1 MKKLFN
7 FCVKWEPVMH
17 LAGEDT
23 DKISAGALNQNP
35 YKVADD
41 YDVFLYRSPW
51 HNKVMRYCRQHRDIR
66 LLNCVCGCRAGLGSK
81 HLLKRIK
88 DKDWFPKDS
97 FWEGDLIPHIRS
109 DKEFY
114 YQNTDELV
122 KLQDELVKKGTEQT
136 PLNYWLQINNVDM

>member
-88 DKDWFPKDS
+88 DKDWFPKNS
-97 FWEGDLIPHIRS
+97 FWEGDLISHIRS
-109 DKEFY
+109 D
-114 YQNTDELV
+114 
-122 KLQDELVKKGTEQT
+122 
-136 PLNYWLQINNVDM
+136 